1 MVAIAMWFSK
11 RHCIWNE
18 GLGQYNEISILHK
31 DDMRINTFYKALIK
45 GKNTYNLV
53 KFFAHKTSHFP

>member
-18 GLGQYNEISILHK
+18 SLGQYNEISILNK
-31 DDMRINTFYKALIK
+31 DDTRINTFYKALIQ
-45 GKNTYNLV
+45 GKNSYHTYFLV
-53 KFFAHKTSHFP
+53 KIFRP